1 MKKSLLLLF
10 TFIGLLTALPHK
22 AYNQNIDSLFIAY
35 KQAPSDTAKLDIA
48 SKLISKL
55 SQTDPDS
62 SITIALES
70 YSLSTEVPS
79 IKRKAVALLDLGRS
93 YIRTGAYQNALKYLT
108 KASEFNKSDKLD
120 GYTKGEILRS
130 IGNIYFIQY
139 KPDEAMSYYK
149 ESLLYFKSVDDT
161 LAQAAVYGNIG
172 NILYEEGSLDSA
184 LYYNKLALTKRLDQN
199 SENDAA
205 ISYLN
210 MAMLYDAMD
219 STQLAIDYS
228 LKALNY
234 AEKTDSKV
242 MMTYPL
248 KVLSSV
254 YRKLGKLSEAISY
267 AQQSLQLAKDL
278 NVIYEQKDAHSNL
291 ARSYAALKNYEMAYF
306 HLENQKALNDSL
318 LNEDANQRLAEMRA
332 VYETEKAK
340 QENMLLV
347 AENTLQKTRAFAIT
361 TTLLVVLLF
370 VVLFYT
376 RVISKKKQELELLE
390 KNKIIVE
397 SKKKLADEALA
408 NSTIK
413 SEHLQKELTNYALH
427 IVEKNEFL
435 KSINKELSQLKSDIA
450 NPDAIKGINK
460 LGHRVYQNSMLNKD
474 REEFEIHV
482 EQACTGF
489 FKKLEHGYPD
499 LTTQERRLA
508 ALLRLNLS
516 SKDISGILNISP
528 KSVDQ
533 SRYRLRKKLRL
544 DKSKNLT
551 LILNQL

>member
-1 MKKSLLLLF
+1 MKKALLLIF
-10 TFIGLLTALPHK
+10 TFIGLFTVLTQK
-22 AYNQNIDSLFIAY
+22 AYNQDIDSLSIAY
-35 KQAPSDTAKLDIA
+35 KQAPPDTTKLSIA
-48 SKLISKL
+48 AKLISKL

-62 SITIALES
+62 SIAVAIEAYT
-70 YSLSTEVPS
+70 LSKRVAS
-79 IKRKAVALLDLGRS
+79 IKHIAVATLNLGRS
-93 YIRTGAYQNALKYLT
+93 YIRTGAYQNALRYLT
-108 KASEFNKSDKLD
+108 EAAEYNKSDELD
-120 GYTKGEILRS
+120 DYTKGEILRN

-139 KPDEAMSYYK
+139 KPDEAMSFYK
-149 ESLLYFKSVDDT
+149 ESLLYFKTADDV
-161 LAQAAVYGNIG
+161 LAEATVYGNIG
-172 NILYEEGSLDSA
+172 NIFYEEASLDSA
-184 LYYNKLALTKRLDQN
+184 LYYNKLSLAKRLDQN

-219 STQLAIDYS
+219 STQMAIDYS

-254 YRKLGKLSEAISY
+254 YRKSGKLSEAIRY
-267 AQQSLQLAKDL
+267 AQQSLELAQDL

-291 ARSYAALKNYEMAYF
+291 ARSYAAIKNYEKAYF

-332 VYETEKAK
+332 VYETEKAE

-370 VVLFYT
+370 VVLFYA
-376 RVISKKKQELELLE
+376 RVISKKKRELELLE
-390 KNKIIVE
+390 KDKIISE

-413 SEHLQKELTNYALH
+413 AEHLEKELTNYALH

-482 EQACTGF
+482 EQACSGF
-489 FKKLEHGYPD
+489 FKKLEQDYPD

-533 SRYRLRKKLRL
+533 SRYRLRKKLNL
-544 DKSKNLT
+544 DKSKNLA